1 MNKIKNPRAIL
12 ILLFL
17 LLSVISN
24 AQFSVG
30 INHGIHSDVS
40 ILELDSPENN
50 KGFLIPRMLKAQRD
64 SIVLPVRGLTIFNL
78 SYNFLEVYSGPIEN
92 PSWVGLVGAKGGVGF
107 TGATGP
113 ARTLLTLDPALVNVV
128 NAPNASVDGGTN
140 NSANGAQSSAL
151 GGNHNVA
158 DGVDSSVVVGN
169 YNHAIGA
176 QSVII
181 GGNHNQSDGVRAA
194 VVGGDHNFATG
205 IDAVVV
211 GGNHNLAEVS
221 RSAVVGGY
229 NNKATQEDAVVLGGY
244 NNTAGGA
251 KSCVLGGFN
260 NTATGANSVVVAGNN
275 NKSIGAS
282 SVVVGGLNNTSQG
295 ANSVVFAGNNNTA
308 LGTASSVSS
317 GSNNIASGTMATVSG
332 GMGNQA
338 KSYGEWVGG
347 LYSSNYLPLSTTGFE
362 ATDRL
367 FTIGNGT
374 SDLNRSDA
382 LLILKNGL
390 AYLPSVLTDDI
401 ASGSVKAIVT
411 KEYINEKCLQFDFNA
426 AIPLSITATGTIG
439 QIRYANNFIYI
450 CIATNTWVRK
460 AAATW

>member
-1 MNKIKNPRAIL
+1 MNIIKKISDL
-12 ILLFL
+12 LLLLFL
-17 LLSVISN
+17 FCYTISN
-24 AQFSVG
+24 AQLSIG
-30 INHGIHSDVS
+30 IKPGIHSDVS
-40 ILELDSPENN
+40 IVELDSKDKN
-50 KGFLIPRMLKAQRD
+50 KGFLIPRMQTAQRNA
-64 SIVLPVRGLTIFNL
+64 IALPVRGLSIFNL
-78 SYNFLEVYSGPIEN
+78 SYNVLEVYSGPIEN
-92 PSWVGLVGAKGGVGF
+92 PSWVGVTGAKGGDGYK
-107 TGATGP
+107 GATGP
-113 ARTLLTLDPALVNVV
+113 TRTLATIDPSKLNTVTGL
-128 NAPNASVDGGTN
+128 NASADGGTN
-140 NSANGAQSSAL
+140 NSAIGAQSSVL
-151 GGNHNVA
+151 GGIYNVA
-158 DGVDSSVVVGN
+158 EGVDSSVVGGN
-169 YNHAIGA
+169 NNHAIGA
-176 QSVII
+176 QSAII
-181 GGNHNQSDGVRAA
+181 GGNNNQADGVRAA

-205 IDAVVV
+205 IDAVAV

-221 RSAVVGGY
+221 RTAVVGGY
-229 NNKATQEDAVVLGGY
+229 NNKATEEDAVVLGGY
-244 NNTAGGA
+244 NNTAEGA

-275 NKSIGAS
+275 NKSLGAS
-282 SVVVGGLNNTSQG
+282 SVVVGGHNNTSQG

-308 LGTASSVSS
+308 SGTASSVSS

-347 LYSSNYLPLSTTGFE
+347 LYSSNYNPLSTTGFE
-362 ATDRL
+362 ETDRL

-382 LLILKNGL
+382 LLLLKNGL
-390 AYLPSVLTDDI
+390 ATLPSVLTDDI

-426 AIPLSITATGTIG
+426 AIPLSTTATGTIG

-460 AAATW
+460 AAAW